1 MNMLK
6 MCLNWKVLAGLAA
19 VAAGIYVLAP
29 QAFAAAVPLLVLAAC
44 PISMIFMMKMMSG
57 GTGQRDATEVAR
69 PGGNDAGDPADADE
83 LDAELQRLHAR
94 QTAVADQLEA
104 LRREERQRA

>member
-19 VAAGIYVLAP
+19 VAVGIYVVAPGALAATAP
-29 QAFAAAVPLLVLAAC
+29 VLFLAAC
-44 PISMIFMMKMMSG
+44 PLSMLVMMKMMG
-57 GTGQRDATEVAR
+57 RDNAAR
-69 PGGNDAGDPADADE
+69 QEPAPPGGVTTGHSVDQDE
-83 LDAELQRLHAR
+83 LSAELQRLQAR

-104 LRREERQRA
+104 LRRDERQGA